1 MLSLLLVLAVWVAL
15 SVFPAAGFCLVFR
28 GVRSHEELRRVG
40 VPARRRAARDSEP
53 ALV

>member
-15 SVFPAAGFCLVFR
+15 SVLAATGFCLVFR
-28 GVRSHEELRRVG
+28 GARSHEALRRVG
-40 VPARRRAARDSEP
+40 VPAQRRAARDSEP